1 MLVADKLANGEEP
14 KESRLRATHNR
25 YMYRDGV
32 PPPGIFWLLAIS
44 HPLARTRDG
53 PSLDGRGTTGR
64 TEDLLETKRGISKA
78 TKNYRYK
85 KKESLAFAASRLNV
99 VAFLA

>member
-1 MLVADKLANGEEP
+1 MIFDQGHDNAE
-14 KESRLRATHNR
+14 RRARPLLTAF
-25 YMYRDGV
+25 
-32 PPPGIFWLLAIS
+32 PPALGIS

-78 TKNYRYK
+78 TRNYRYK
-85 KKESLAFAASRLNV
+85 KKVSLAFAASRLNV